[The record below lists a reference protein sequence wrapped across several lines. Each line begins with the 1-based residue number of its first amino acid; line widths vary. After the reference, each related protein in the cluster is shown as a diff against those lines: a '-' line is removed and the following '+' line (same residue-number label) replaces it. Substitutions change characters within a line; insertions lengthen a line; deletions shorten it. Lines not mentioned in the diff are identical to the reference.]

1 MALSRRHKAIVIL
14 LLVYWP
20 ALFVL
25 AHIPI
30 PQLVREAGVSD
41 KSLHFLAY
49 LILVFLLWFAVS
61 SDKKVNWRRG
71 TTWWILLVVVLYGVV
86 DEFFQP
92 YVGRTRDAMDVAAN
106 VAGALA
112 GLALFSI
119 VSFWPAALLVA
130 GIVIFGITNIARA
143 SIADLLP
150 ITNAMFHLFAY
161 GIFAALWIRCIHLF
175 SPTKA
180 PDVRWLIASVSVP
193 TSFLFAV
200 KLCSAILGRDS
211 TAIDII
217 ISVGAIAA
225 VVAIAYLAILRARA
239 RETKRAVQV

>member
-1 MALSRRHKAIVIL
+1 MALSRRQKAIIIS

-49 LILVFLLWFAVS
+49 LILVFLLWFAIS

-71 TTWWILLVVVLYGVV
+71 TTWWILVVVVLYGVA

-106 VAGALA
+106 AAGALA
-112 GLALFSI
+112 GLLLFSV

-130 GIVIFGITNIARA
+130 GTVIFGITNIARA
-143 SIADLLP
+143 SLADLVP

-161 GIFAALWIRCIHLF
+161 GVFTALWVRCTRLF
-175 SPTKA
+175 SSTRP
-180 PDVRWLIASVSVP
+180 PDVRWLISAVAVP
-193 TSFLFAV
+193 TLFLLAV
-200 KLCSAILGRDS
+200 KLCSAILGRDF
-211 TAIDII
+211 TAMDIV

-225 VVAIAYLAILRARA
+225 VVVVAYLTILRAKTQ
-239 RETKRAVQV
+239 ETRDPIKV

>member
-1 MALSRRHKAIVIL
+1 MALSRRQKAIIIS

-20 ALFVL
+20 VLFVL
-25 AHIPI
+25 AHVPI

-49 LILVFLLWFAVS
+49 LILVFLLWFAIS
-61 SDKKVNWRRG
+61 SDKKVNWRSG
-71 TTWWILLVVVLYGVV
+71 TTWWILSVVVLYGVV

-112 GLALFSI
+112 GLVLFSV

-130 GIVIFGITNIARA
+130 GTVIFGITNIARA
-143 SIADLLP
+143 SLADLLP
-150 ITNAMFHLFAY
+150 VTNAMFHLFAY
-161 GIFAALWIRCIHLF
+161 GIFTILWVQCTRLF
-175 SPTKA
+175 SSTRPRNAK
-180 PDVRWLIASVSVP
+180 WLISAVAVP
-193 TSFLFAV
+193 TLFLLAV
-200 KLCSAILGRDS
+200 KLCSAILGRDF
-211 TAIDII
+211 TAADII

-225 VVAIAYLAILRARA
+225 VALTAYLTILRAKTQKTRDA
-239 RETKRAVQV
+239 TQA